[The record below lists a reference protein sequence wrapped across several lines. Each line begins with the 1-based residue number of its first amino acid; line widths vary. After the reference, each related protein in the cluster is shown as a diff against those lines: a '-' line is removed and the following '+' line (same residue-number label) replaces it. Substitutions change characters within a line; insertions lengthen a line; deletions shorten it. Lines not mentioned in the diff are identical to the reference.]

1 MEENHYDIIDKKRV
15 NRTGMESNMEAQDY
29 EKMEPI
35 LRIREME
42 RRFDAVQAA
51 VVQGNAAMLRAPAIM
66 DKLQMLTQYY
76 ESGQWLEDYERDERG
91 EVPMGLKRGVLSQD
105 ALYDLLREIGS
116 MQKEEPCME
125 ESTVFRT
132 MMRIKQKLT
141 DEECVALLK
150 AEPRGV
156 LSVLGDEGYPY
167 GMPMNYW
174 YCEENGHLYFHG
186 SMKGHKVDA
195 IRNHEKVSFC
205 VYDQG
210 FRRDGEWALHIKSVI
225 VFGRIR
231 VLDDREQAVE
241 IIRRL
246 GHKYT
251 SDAEYIEREIRA
263 AGARTLCL
271 ELIPEHMTGKLVN
284 ES

>member
-1 MEENHYDIIDKKRV
+1 MEQKKQQ
-15 NRTGMESNMEAQDY
+15 ES
-29 EKMEPI
+29 I
-35 LRIREME
+35 LRVREME
-42 RRFDAVQAA
+42 CWFDAVQTA
-51 VVQGNAAMLRAPAIM
+51 VTQRRDAVLREPSFAEML
-66 DKLQMLTQYY
+66 QTLTRYY

-91 EVPMGLKRGVLSQD
+91 EFPAKLKRGVLSQD
-105 ALYDLLREIGS
+105 ALYDLLCEIGE
-116 MQKEEPCME
+116 MKKEKFHGE
-125 ESTVFRT
+125 ESTMFRD
-132 MMRIKQKLT
+132 MLRIKQQLT
-141 DEECVALLK
+141 TEECIEILK

-167 GMPMNYW
+167 GMPMNHW
-174 YCEENGHLYFHG
+174 YCEENGHLYFHSG
-186 SMKGHKVDA
+186 MKGHKVDA

-210 FRRDGEWALHIKSVI
+210 FRRDGEWALNIKSVI

-231 VLDDREQAVE
+231 VLDDQEKAIE
-241 IIRRL
+241 IIRQL
-246 GHKYT
+246 SYKYT
-251 SDAEYIEREIRA
+251 SDTEYIEREIRA